1 MSLAPTPVSLSVRP
15 YVGHTFRFPFCQR
28 LWNLT
33 KSWDDIALWWPTC
46 WWTCWHPES
55 QFVAH
60 SICWDPASTTCRHAS
75 CKIIMMVMRRKRVRI
90 MRLRTTMIMIDHG
103 ENKANSSFCHTF
115 DVKCLPLDFVSC
127 LQCKLHYHHHHNLH
141 RKIITDYQSVNP

>member
-60 SICWDPASTTCRHAS
+60 SICWDHYDGDEEEAGADHE
-75 CKIIMMVMRRKRVRI
+75 VENDDDN
-90 MRLRTTMIMIDHG
+90 DHG

-127 LQCKLHYHHHHNLH
+127 LHYHHHHNLH
-141 RKIITDYQSVNP
+141 RKIITDFNQWPIIQDLVNSIEL